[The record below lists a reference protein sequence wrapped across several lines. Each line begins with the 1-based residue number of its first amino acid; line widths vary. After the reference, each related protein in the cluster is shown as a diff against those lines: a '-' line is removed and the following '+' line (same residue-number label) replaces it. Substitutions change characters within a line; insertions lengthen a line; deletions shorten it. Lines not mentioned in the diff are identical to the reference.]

1 MKKEGE
7 SSCINDICLRLRSL
21 PSKLEYGISRNNER
35 RKLFIDVQIFYLQLE
50 ALICCETSCTW
61 NMIWSTPYTFCLNFM
76 DTYVI
81 LPSTA
86 AWSYILRATWSIAE
100 TIFDQL
106 LQLKMNYQFSLRI
119 KIKNDFWKRYITFWW
134 SKIVCVLKRRNLLH
148 HKFSGIFQ
156 RFVCTFWIS
165 KAFCG
170 I

>member
-119 KIKNDFWKRYITFWW
+119 KIKNDFRKRYDILIFDTTRRQNSRIVSWLQYTRMVKILAHFPWFW
-134 SKIVCVLKRRNLLH
+134 
-148 HKFSGIFQ
+148 
-156 RFVCTFWIS
+156 
-165 KAFCG
+165 FCA
-170 I
+170 

>member
-119 KIKNDFWKRYITFWW
+119 KIKNDFENDIHR
-134 SKIVCVLKRRNLLH
+134 
-148 HKFSGIFQ
+148 
-156 RFVCTFWIS
+156 
-165 KAFCG
+165 
-170 I
+170 